1 MENTSSQNNPTYYKP
16 LRIWIPLLLL
26 PLMVFARFVPDL
38 VQDGPSTIWMASAFG
53 PFLISLVLF
62 GWWLFA
68 SRARWTERV
77 VGLLGIIGILAL
89 VSAFSDPSM
98 RGPLFIVMT
107 IPMATVAFTFGL
119 VLFSQ
124 RLSFQRTLIAL
135 LLSFV
140 GAGFSALLKTDG
152 VWGNFAFG
160 LNWRWNNSPED
171 NFLAK
176 RQSPSK
182 DSTLAKA
189 ELPVSS
195 FQNPEWPGFRGPN
208 QDGIQHGTSISP
220 DWKSNPP
227 KELWRIRI
235 GPAWSSF
242 AVAGNYLVTQE
253 QREKSEAVVCYEAE
267 TGKQVWEQLIESRF
281 FEALGGLG
289 PRATPTI
296 SNGSIYAMGAEG
308 WLLKLNANNGEV
320 VWKVD
325 LRKVADREPPMWG
338 FSSSPLVDSG
348 IVSIHAG
355 GKGDKGI
362 LAFDAETGEL
372 RWSAPAGEQSYSSPQ
387 MITFQD
393 QRIMVL
399 LSNEGAHFLDPSTGR
414 SLFNYDWPHQGY
426 RALQAQVVDANKLLI
441 PTGMGTGTRLI
452 ELASSDGN
460 LTAKEVWTSRNMK
473 PDFNDL
479 VVHEGYLYGFDNA
492 IFACVDLKDG
502 RQTWKGGRYGKGQ
515 VLLLADS
522 DLLIVLS
529 EKGELV
535 LLKASP
541 DSMDELA
548 KIAAMDG
555 KTWNHPV
562 VVGERLYVRNA
573 EEAVCYQLPLR

>member
-1 MENTSSQNNPTYYKP
+1 MENTSLQNNPTHYRP
-16 LRIWIPLLLL
+16 LRRWIPLVLL
-26 PLMVFARFVPDL
+26 PLMLFARFVPDL
-38 VQDGPSTIWMASAFG
+38 VQDGPSYIWMTAAFG
-53 PFLISLVLF
+53 PFLISIVLL

-68 SRARWTERV
+68 SRARWTERMI
-77 VGLLGIIGILAL
+77 GLLGIIVILGL
-89 VSAFSDPSM
+89 VSNFSDPSM

-107 IPMATVAFTFGL
+107 IPMAIAAFSMGL
-119 VLFSQ
+119 VVLAQ
-124 RLSFQRTLIAL
+124 RLSSQRTLIAL
-135 LLSFV
+135 VLAFV
-140 GAGFSALLKTDG
+140 AAGVSALLKTDG

-160 LNWRWNNSPED
+160 LDWRWNNSPED

-176 RQSPSK
+176 RPPLSNEPTIEK
-182 DSTLAKA
+182 V

-208 QDGIQHGTSISP
+208 QDGIQHGASISP

-227 KELWRIRI
+227 VELWRIRI

-242 AVAGNYLVTQE
+242 AVAGKYLVTQE

-267 TGKQVWEQLIESRF
+267 TGKQVWEHLIESRF

-308 WLLKLNANNGEV
+308 WLLKLNATNGEV

-362 LAFDAETGEL
+362 LAFDAATGEL

-399 LSNEGAHFLDPSTGR
+399 LSNEGSHFLDPATGN
-414 SLFNYDWPHQGY
+414 SLFNYAWPHQGY
-426 RALQAQVVDANKLLI
+426 RALQAQMVDANKLLI

-452 ELASSDGN
+452 ELSSIEGK
-460 LTAKEVWTSRNMK
+460 LSAEEVWTSRNMK

-479 VVHEGYLYGFDNA
+479 VVHQGYVYGFDNA

-502 RQTWKGGRYGKGQ
+502 KQKWKGGRYGKGQ

-522 DLLIVLS
+522 DLLIVVS

-541 DSMDELA
+541 DSMEELA

-562 VVGERLYVRNA
+562 LVGDRLYVRNA